1 MFCSNDGQHARSLP
15 IGALRVAI
23 QHPEKVR
30 RLVVISTAYARD
42 GWYPEVQAGMAAV
55 NYGLWTGLAIAS
67 WRRFGAALPGAFSRR
82 HRQLGWT
89 VFAGLAFT
97 ALSATGM
104 YVLAFVL

>member
-1 MFCSNDGQHARSLP
+1 
-15 IGALRVAI
+15 
-23 QHPEKVR
+23 
-30 RLVVISTAYARD
+30 
-42 GWYPEVQAGMAAV
+42 MASV